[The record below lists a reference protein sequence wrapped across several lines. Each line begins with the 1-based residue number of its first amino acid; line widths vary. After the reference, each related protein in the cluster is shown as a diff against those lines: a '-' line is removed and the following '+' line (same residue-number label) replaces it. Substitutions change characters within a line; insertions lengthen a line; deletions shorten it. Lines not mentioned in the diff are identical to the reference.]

1 MVHHTDNK
9 NLWLKFMKFL
19 HFYIKN
25 KIILLQKKVILQL
38 IIIFTILFTLLITLE
53 KPWHNLSEENNE
65 VEAYSIAKDIQ
76 QYTEQYDQKLEKIIV
91 SNLDIVLSSTELTNK
106 RIELNGR
113 RQKIKNMCKNYTDKE
128 LQQNRNFPNIIIDTK
143 HGISWCPIYKVGS
156 STWMKNFAILAG
168 ILTDTTMNL
177 IHQNAIQMNT
187 IVKQAFPSDLNLN
200 KTLKK
205 LRATK
210 KFLIVRHPFER
221 LLSAYR
227 DKLEHMNGR
236 EYYYKRFG
244 RHITHKYRKHKNS
257 TRTKLEPTFEEFLE
271 FIVHEKYF
279 DEHWAPY
286 YDTCKP
292 CMIHYD
298 YILKFE
304 TFQEDHRFFMQETGL
319 KYYLYK
325 KSGFKNINPHGRTTS
340 NLLRKYLENIPKL
353 LLQKIYKIYEKDFK
367 LFSYFPDLY

>member
-1 MVHHTDNK
+1 M
-9 NLWLKFMKFL
+9 
-19 HFYIKN
+19 
-25 KIILLQKKVILQL
+25 
-38 IIIFTILFTLLITLE
+38 TI
-53 KPWHNLSEENNE
+53 
-65 VEAYSIAKDIQ
+65 
-76 QYTEQYDQKLEKIIV
+76 
-91 SNLDIVLSSTELTNK
+91 K
-106 RIELNGR
+106 RIELNIR
-113 RQKIKNMCKNYTDKE
+113 KQKIQNTCKNYTNEE
-128 LQQNRNFPNIIIDTK
+128 LQLNKNFPNMIIDTK

-177 IHQNAIQMNT
+177 INQNTIQMNN
-187 IVKQAFPSDLNLN
+187 IVKQAFPCDLNIN

-205 LRATK
+205 LQSTK

-227 DKLEHMNGR
+227 DKLEHINGR

-244 RHITHKYRKHKNS
+244 RHITHKYRRHKNS
-257 TRTKLEPTFEEFLE
+257 TRAKLEPTFEEFLE
-271 FIVHEKYF
+271 FIANEKYF

-292 CMIHYD
+292 CTIHYD

-304 TFQEDHRFFMQETGL
+304 TFQEDHRFFMQETRL

-325 KSGFKNINPHGRTTS
+325 KSDFTNINPYGRTTS
-340 NLLRKYLENIPKL
+340 RLLKKYLENIPKL
-353 LLQKIYKIYEKDFK
+353 LLWKIYKIYEKDFQ
-367 LFSYFPDLY
+367 LFSYSIDLF